1 MRLSLG
7 ITGHRESNAAYHD
20 NRVGVEEALVS
31 LFDAIEQASDSS
43 VKSRLHALLSPG
55 ADLLGVEIALG
66 RGWQVAAP
74 LPFGKRLNAAINAH
88 PSSAEEALALIGG
101 ATEVDTKAAA
111 TAKHILS
118 VAERVSCMELAERD
132 QRLEKLFLD
141 SLREPA
147 DPAAH
152 SAFSIAASE
161 RATLAGRV
169 MIEQI
174 DLLVA
179 VWDGHSPGPPG
190 GTRHTIAR
198 ALEIGVG
205 VIWIDAGNPAAWRF
219 LDSPEALAGRLT
231 LPHLDGPE
239 SVAVLLGARHHKS
252 EAATGMDELDLA
264 APPAR
269 SSRRFHA
276 YRRVEAIF
284 DAGFRALFR
293 PMVQHYASEEELVAL
308 YEGGLLGS
316 AKALRGTDKA
326 LIARTEEQVVR
337 RFARAD
343 AKATFLSDAYRGGM
357 VSNLLLAAFAV
368 IGGVA
373 YLPLT
378 NATLKWPFALFEFSL
393 LATILLILAIGR
405 KRDWHGRW
413 FQTRRVAEY
422 LRHAPFML
430 LLGVSRPAA
439 FWPHGADSSWP
450 EDYVRSIL
458 RETGLPNAVVD
469 VPMLRTA
476 LTDWIGAHVSAQR
489 SYHVAKAR
497 RLERIHHRL
506 ERISELLFL
515 LAMLVVATYLTG
527 FTLAAA
533 GVIPEAIVHKGSKI
547 TTFLGIALPALG
559 SALAGIHYFADF
571 GRFAAISESTATRL
585 GAVEARIATLLAA
598 PDEELD
604 YRRVADLARAV
615 DETVVAEIEHWQDV
629 FGGKHISVPV

>member
-7 ITGHRESNAAYHD
+7 ITGHRESNAAYHA
-20 NRVGVEEALVS
+20 NHSGVDAALRS
-31 LFDAIEQASDSS
+31 LFAAMESAAGDTG
-43 VKSRLHALLSPG
+43 KPRLHALLSPG
-55 ADLLGVEIALG
+55 ADLLGVEIALE
-66 RGWQVAAP
+66 RDWQVVAP

-88 PSSAEEALALIGG
+88 PKSDRAAKALLEGKVEGQG
-101 ATEVDTKAAA
+101 ASA
-111 TAKHILS
+111 TAAHILD
-118 VAERVSCMELAERD
+118 VAERVTCLELAERD
-132 QRLEKLFLD
+132 PVLTQLFLD
-141 SLREPA
+141 SLA
-147 DPAAH
+147 DPQLPHAAQMF
-152 SAFSIAASE
+152 AVAASE
-161 RATLAGRV
+161 RAGLAGRV

-179 VWDGHSPGPPG
+179 VWDGRSPGPVG

-205 VIWIDAGNPAAWRF
+205 VIWINAGNPAEWRY
-219 LDSPEALAGRLT
+219 LDTPEALANRFA
-231 LPHLDGPE
+231 LPPMTGLAA
-239 SVAVLLGARHHKS
+239 VAGLVASRRHES
-252 EAATGMDELDLA
+252 EAAMGAAELDLGSL
-264 APPAR
+264 PAR
-269 SSRRFHA
+269 SKRRFHA

-284 DAGFRALFR
+284 DAGFAALFR
-293 PMVQHYASEEELVAL
+293 PITQHYANEEQVLAENAS
-308 YEGGLLGS
+308 GLLGS
-316 AKALRGTDKA
+316 AKALPGTDKA
-326 LIARTEEQVVR
+326 LIARTEQQVVR

-343 AKATFLSDAYRGGM
+343 AKATYLSDAYRGGM
-357 VSNLLLAAFAV
+357 VTNLLLAAFAV
-368 IGGVA
+368 IGGVS
-373 YLPLT
+373 YLPWKESIP
-378 NATLKWPFALFEFSL
+378 KWPFALFEFSL

-430 LLGVSRPAA
+430 LLGVSRPTGS
-439 FWPHGADSSWP
+439 WPHGADSSWP

-458 RETGLPNAVVD
+458 RETGLPDAKID
-469 VPMLRTA
+469 VSMLRTA
-476 LTDWIGAHVSAQR
+476 LTDWIGAHVRAQHH
-489 SYHVAKAR
+489 YHVEKAR

-506 ERISELLFL
+506 EAFSEFLFL
-515 LAMLVVATYLTG
+515 LAMLVVATYLAG
-527 FTLAAA
+527 FALASA
-533 GVIPEAIVHKGSKI
+533 GVIPDEVVHKGSKI

-585 GAVEARIATLLAA
+585 DAVEKRIAALLAA